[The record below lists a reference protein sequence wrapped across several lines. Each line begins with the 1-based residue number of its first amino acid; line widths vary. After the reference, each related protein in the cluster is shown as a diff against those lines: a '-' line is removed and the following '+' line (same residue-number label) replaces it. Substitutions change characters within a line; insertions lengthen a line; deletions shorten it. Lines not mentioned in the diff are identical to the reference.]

1 MKSAAAVQTQKPSTS
16 ASQRAKSYLKDNWQL
31 YIMILPA
38 VAYFIIFHYMPMYG
52 IQIAFKDYK
61 AVSGITGSE
70 WVGLKHFKAFFNAYY
85 FTRLLANTLILNIEN
100 LLIGFPI
107 PVIMAIMLNQ
117 IKNDRIKRGIQTTIY
132 VPYFISTVVLAG
144 MLYI

>member
-61 AVSGITGSE
+61 VSQGIMGSPWIGFE
-70 WVGLKHFKAFFNAYY
+70 NFTTFFNSYL
-85 FTRLLANTLILNIEN
+85 FGCLISNTLLFKLFD
-100 LLIGFPI
+100 LL
-107 PVIMAIMLNQ
+107 L
-117 IKNDRIKRGIQTTIY
+117 
-132 VPYFISTVVLAG
+132 
-144 MLYI
+144 